1 MMLSLFNYAMVLR
14 ETCMSFNRR
23 DFMRSALVAGTGSSL
38 GGCLSSE
45 NKVAV
50 SIQELDKAAK
60 EAILDVDSITSPV
73 KIASIELLQKD
84 GNYFVRSRSTDGA
97 EGISISN
104 NRASYLYPIL
114 QNLVIGNF
122 IGKDAR
128 DLEKLIDSVYVYKS
142 NYKMSSLALWCP
154 VAWVEFS
161 LLDMLGKIADKPL
174 GEIMGGVI
182 RREIPVYVASG
193 NRDTTPAQE
202 VEVLKKHIERTGV
215 HAVKFKV
222 GGRMRD
228 NADSIPGRSEGLIR
242 IVRKAL
248 GDDITIFADA
258 NGSYDADH
266 AIEIGRLL
274 EDYGID
280 MFEEP
285 CPFDHLEE
293 TKRVADAL
301 SIPISGGEQESSHR
315 RFRWMIENSAVQV
328 VQPDLH
334 YYGGYIRS
342 TRVGRMAKAAGL
354 TVIPHMSGEGVG
366 YIDVLQFASFTP
378 NMGPFQEY
386 KGSVER
392 SSKWYDPPLQL
403 NNGAITV
410 PDGPGLGNNVNRDY
424 LKDATTIV

>member
-1 MMLSLFNYAMVLR
+1 
-14 ETCMSFNRR
+14 MSFNRR
-23 DFMRSALVAGTGSSL
+23 DFVKSTLVAGGVASL
-38 GGCLSSE
+38 GGCVSFE
-45 NKVAV
+45 NKGAI
-50 SIQELDKAAK
+50 STQLLDSAAK
-60 EAILDVDSITSPV
+60 EAILDVDSITTPV
-73 KIASIELLQKD
+73 KIASIELLHKD

-97 EGISISN
+97 EGISITNS
-104 NRASYLYPIL
+104 RASYLYPVL
-114 QNLVIGNF
+114 QKLVIPNF
-122 IGKDAR
+122 VGKDAR
-128 DLEKLIDSVYVYKS
+128 ELEKLIDSVYVYKS
-142 NYKMSSLALWCP
+142 NYKIANLALWCP

-161 LLDMLGKIADKPL
+161 LLDLLGKIADKPL

-182 RREIPVYVASG
+182 RREIPIYVASG
-193 NRDTTPAQE
+193 NRHTTPAE
-202 VEVLKKHIERTGV
+202 EIEVLKKHIERTGA

-242 IVRKAL
+242 IARKEL

-258 NGSYDADH
+258 NGSYDAAH
-266 AIEIGRLL
+266 AIKIGRLL

-293 TKRVADAL
+293 TKQVADAL
-301 SIPISGGEQESSHR
+301 SIPISGGEQESSIR

-334 YYGGYIRS
+334 YYGGYIRA

-354 TVIPHMSGEGVG
+354 TVIPHMSGGGVG
-366 YIDVLQFASFTP
+366 YVDVLQFASFTP

-386 KGSVER
+386 KGSVEK
-392 SSKWYDPPLQL
+392 SAKWYDPPLQL

-410 PDGPGLGNNVNRDY
+410 PDGPGLGNNVNSDY